1 MPAGAVDS
9 GFRVGCREGLL
20 EVIEVQPEGK
30 KRMSAAAFLSGHR
43 VEVLG

>member
-1 MPAGAVDS
+1 MRPGEVAS
-9 GFRVGCREGLL
+9 GFRVGCGQGLL

-30 KRMSAAAFLSGHR
+30 KRMSAAAFLSGHQ